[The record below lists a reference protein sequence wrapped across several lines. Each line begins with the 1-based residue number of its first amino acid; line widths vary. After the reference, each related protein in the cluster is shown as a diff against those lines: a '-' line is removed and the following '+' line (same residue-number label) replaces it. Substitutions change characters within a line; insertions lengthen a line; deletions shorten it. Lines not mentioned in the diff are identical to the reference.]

1 MAQFVQAIER
11 GLPPVI
17 PFEQIDAV
25 TRACLLAMQSLSSG
39 AVYPLYSLGPAD
51 ECC

>member
-1 MAQFVQAIER
+1 MAQFVQAIEQ

-25 TRACLLAMQSLSSG
+25 TCACLLAVRSLSSG
-39 AVYPLYSLGPAD
+39 VAYPL
-51 ECC
+51 